1 MIAIL
6 REGVVKNFIIS
17 FGVCRNI
24 YFVLLVL
31 SLVLYVDILVSFLGL
46 TGTFSL
52 NFCFKSFQIFFLNC
66 NNKLSYSNEKFIGK
80 TRFLSLRIMIIL
92 LLHFKGL
99 SYFTLLNSYSCMF
112 LDILGYG
119 HNLFIFFIG
128 VISIKILRLWFYEP
142 VTFVN
147 VNFNAT
153 SKQVK
158 SWTLLVGSMY
168 IKFQVFSIC
177 RYNSLCLSIVY
188 GTLYLLVKIK
198 LKKK

>member
-92 LLHFKGL
+92 LLQFKGL

-119 HNLFIFFIG
+119 HNLFFFS
-128 VISIKILRLWFYEP
+128 VE
-142 VTFVN
+142 
-147 VNFNAT
+147 
-153 SKQVK
+153 
-158 SWTLLVGSMY
+158 
-168 IKFQVFSIC
+168 
-177 RYNSLCLSIVY
+177 
-188 GTLYLLVKIK
+188 
-198 LKKK
+198 